1 MVREVSSTTHA
12 FGAVNLFAFGSPRTN
27 KEPVPEPLIETDTSD
42 TGPNDRQV
50 SVHLPPP
57 YTLPPLYIR
66 TQYQVDTRVEETDP
80 HATHPKNTL
89 PYTI

>member
-1 MVREVSSTTHA
+1 MVGEVSSTVHA
-12 FGAVNLFAFGSPRTN
+12 VGAVNLFAFASPRTN
-27 KEPVPEPLIETDTSD
+27 KDPVPEALIETDTSD

-50 SVHLPPP
+50 SVHLTPH
-57 YTLPPLYIR
+57 YTLPPWYIR

-80 HATHPKNTL
+80 HATHPTNTL